1 MSRTHR
7 SPAQPSPGIEARF
20 RLRVQRGPDIAIGP
34 GKIALLEA
42 IRDHG
47 SITQAAKEIGMSY
60 RRAWMLLDELNR
72 SLRKPATA
80 SNQGG
85 TRGGGSLLTAEGEQL
100 IALYRDIERRAEQA
114 ASRQLA
120 SLVKLVCRP

>member
-1 MSRTHR
+1 
-7 SPAQPSPGIEARF
+7 
-20 RLRVQRGPDIAIGP
+20 LRVQRGADIAIGP

-47 SITQAAKEIGMSY
+47 SITQAAKEISMSY
-60 RRAWMLLDELNR
+60 RRAWLLLDELNR

-85 TRGGGSLLTAEGEQL
+85 SHGGGCLVTPEGEQL
-100 IALYRDIERRAEQA
+100 IALYREIERRAEQA
-114 ASRQLA
+114 CSQQLV
-120 SLVKLVCRP
+120 SLVKLVARG